1 MERRTFLKTGA
12 LKIAGFVTATL
23 LAFPVISFISYRKIR
38 TRTITFGSD
47 EQNSAVYYK
56 DGVYLINSGSEIL
69 ALSARCTH
77 LGCTLN
83 YDLLSKRFKCP
94 CHGSIFD
101 KTGRYLSG
109 PAKKDLT
116 RVPFSREKDGTITVT
131 LEL

>member
-1 MERRTFLKTGA
+1 MERRAFLKTGF
-12 LKIAGFVTATL
+12 LKIAGFITATL
-23 LAFPVISFISYRKIR
+23 LAFPVISFIGHRKIR
-38 TRTITFGSD
+38 TRTITFGPD

-56 DGVYLINSGSEIL
+56 DGVYLINSGSEIF

-83 YDLLSKRFKCP
+83 YDLISKNFKCP

-101 KTGRYLSG
+101 DSGKYLSG

-116 RVPFSREKDGTITVT
+116 RVPFSRKKDGGITVT
-131 LEL
+131 LDL